1 VNFERLEQVM
11 RFVTDNPDLHDQGMW
26 ITTDTP
32 CGTTACLAGW
42 TCLLNGY
49 APAKEAWKYRKADG
63 GLQIAMVRKIGD
75 SDGEELDVFYTA
87 CEILDVDPD
96 LAAPLFGASQTLDSL
111 WTRVEALTDGRV
123 KR

>member
-1 VNFERLEQVM
+1 VNLERLEQVM

-49 APAKEAWKYRKADG
+49 EPAKSAWVHDRADG
-63 GLQIAMVRKIGD
+63 GRELCAVQRVG
-75 SDGEELDVFYTA
+75 STDGEELGVFETA
-87 CEILDVDPD
+87 CRVLDLDPGV
-96 LAAPLFGASQTLDSL
+96 AGWLFDASQTLDSL
-111 WTRVEALTDGRV
+111 WAHVEYWTDGRV
-123 KR
+123 SR